1 MKVTKRSRDYFKEAM
16 RREDYYRNSMIEFGV
31 ENLLVEV
38 LGGDAL
44 GGCWGRIALYS
55 IHHNLSRFRISA

>member
-31 ENLLVEV
+31 ENLLVEGYLTEQDFV
-38 LGGDAL
+38 ECREELRTQIL
-44 GGCWGRIALYS
+44 ER
-55 IHHNLSRFRISA
+55 HHHRL